1 MANRVITIARQVGT
15 GGEDIAR
22 TISGAT
28 GYRLLDYHLIQEAA
42 REAGV
47 SPETVSD
54 AEHKPSFFTRIIE
67 ALARNPAT
75 PASGQWG
82 EPVNIAA
89 TPLLTSM
96 DYRQLIQQV
105 IENFADQG
113 DVVFLGHG
121 AQFVLKNRPGV
132 FRVLIAGSPEARA
145 QRLVTAM
152 ATSEEKARE
161 LVART
166 DRERVD
172 YFRTYFGEEWL
183 APASYDLVVNTDRIE
198 PADAAELILAAARIR
213 QPLAAAI

>member
-1 MANRVITIARQVGT
+1 MAIRVITIARQVGT
-15 GGEDIAR
+15 GGEDVAR
-22 TISGAT
+22 MLAGAT

-82 EPVNIAA
+82 EPVNVAA
-89 TPLLTSM
+89 TPLLTSI
-96 DYRQLIQQV
+96 DYRQLIQEV
-105 IENFADQG
+105 IEDFAGQG

-121 AQFVLKNRPGV
+121 AQFVLKGRPEV
-132 FRVLIAGSPEARA
+132 FRVLIAGSPETRA
-145 QRLVTAM
+145 KRLVAIM

-166 DRERVD
+166 DRERTD
-172 YFRTYFGEEWL
+172 YFRTYYGEDWL
-183 APASYDLVVNTDRIE
+183 APASYDLVVNTDRID
-198 PADAAELILAAARIR
+198 PAAAADVILAAASTRR
-213 QPLAAAI
+213 ALAAAI